1 MSTQPTPE
9 NRPTPLGQPMPA
21 PPAEPIGADAT
32 APVPPAQPSPSA
44 QPDPATQPAQPDP
57 STLPDPLPRGP
68 RIGTVVWGVL
78 VVLAAAYLVM
88 AVLGRRVDVQLA
100 AIVAL
105 AATGVALLLAAIVS
119 AVRRR

>member
-21 PPAEPIGADAT
+21 EPTGADAT
-32 APVPPAQPSPSA
+32 ATVPVPPAQPSPSA
-44 QPDPATQPAQPDP
+44 QPDPSIQPAQPDP
-57 STLPDPLPRGP
+57 PTLPDPLPRGP

-78 VVLAAAYLVM
+78 VILAAAYLVM

>member
-21 PPAEPIGADAT
+21 EPTGADATAT

-44 QPDPATQPAQPDP
+44 QPDPSIQPAQPDP
-57 STLPDPLPRGP
+57 PTLPDPLPRGP

-78 VVLAAAYLVM
+78 VILAAAYLVM